1 MTNGPIPAEVLY
13 KIAISIGNSLDL
25 RKMLDEA
32 LSACLKELNCLG
44 GTVFEMREDPS
55 GAVKFLPLMSV
66 PGGPGLDE
74 TSRAVLEHVPTA
86 LPASDVPEFM
96 KKLPITGGNNEGRFF
111 CLMEL
116 PGFGLLAL
124 SRQGES
130 LKFADSLRVL
140 NTKLADACNACRQH
154 EKLQGMNRLLTRE
167 FFQRQNAE
175 AGLKKG
181 LDELEAKYWSL
192 YENAVMGLFQTSP
205 DGRIL
210 NANPSFARILGYD
223 SSEEAKASVKNLA
236 RDVYVAPERRADLL
250 RLIESENT
258 QEFEFEFFRKDRTIG
273 WISISAR
280 PIRDKSG
287 AVLYIEGTAED
298 ITERKVLESRLLQ
311 AQKMEAIGT
320 LAGGIAHDF
329 NNILGAIVGFA
340 ELTKLGLK
348 EPKLCGYMDQILT
361 ASDRA
366 KNLVRQILTFSR
378 AGNQEKTI
386 VEISPLIEESVRL
399 LRATLPATIEIRTN
413 IQPGENLVFADRT
426 ELHQV
431 LINLCTNA
439 AHAMDQAVGT
449 ITVSL
454 AEVDASAQRELQ
466 NLNGGRYL
474 KLSVSDTGAGIDP
487 SILHRIFDPFFT
499 TKEPG
504 RGSGLGLSVVYGIV
518 KACGGTI
525 TVHSVP
531 GSGSVFDVYL
541 PAVPNQSKTESES
554 FGKVSR
560 VTGSSPVV
568 LAGKTPVVK
577 ANRASAEASPP
588 GSKSS
593 QRPAKT
599 VGIQK
604 EDRNGY
610 STVEVNGPDCTR
622 KILHIRP
629 DIPAILRMSTRD

>member
-1 MTNGPIPAEVLY
+1 MTNVPIPAEALY
-13 KIAISIGNSLDL
+13 EIAISIGNSLNL
-25 RKMLDEA
+25 RKMLNVA
-32 LSACLKELNCLG
+32 LSAFLEQLKCSG

-55 GAVKFLPLMSV
+55 GTVKFLPIMSV
-66 PGGPGLDE
+66 PRGPGLDE

-86 LPASDVPEFM
+86 LSGPEASEFM

-124 SRQGES
+124 SKQGEN
-130 LKFADSLRVL
+130 LRFPDSLRGL
-140 NTKLADACNACRQH
+140 NAKLADACNACRQH
-154 EKLQGMNRLLTRE
+154 EKLKGMNRLLTRE

-175 AGLKKG
+175 AGLKRG

-210 NANPSFARILGYD
+210 NANPSFARILGYN
-223 SSEEAKASVKNLA
+223 SPEEAKISIKDLA
-236 RDVYVAPERRADLL
+236 EVYVAPERRADLL
-250 RLIESENT
+250 RMIESENI

-273 WISISAR
+273 WISINAR

-287 AVLYIEGTAED
+287 AILYIEGTAED

-329 NNILGAIVGFA
+329 NNILGAIVGYA
-340 ELTKLGLK
+340 ELSKLVLK
-348 EPKLCGYMDQILT
+348 ESKPCGYMDQILT

-378 AGNQEKTI
+378 TGNQEKAV
-386 VEISPLIEESVRL
+386 VEITPLIEESVRL
-399 LRATLPATIEIRTN
+399 LRATLPASIEIRTN
-413 IQPGENLVFADRT
+413 IDPGNNSIFADRT

-439 AHAMDQAVGT
+439 AHAMEQTRGT

-454 AEVDASAQRELQ
+454 TEVDVSTQRELQ
-466 NLNGGRYL
+466 DLRAGRYL

-525 TVHSVP
+525 TVHSVH

-541 PAVPNQSKTESES
+541 PAIPNQLKTSGESS
-554 FGKVSR
+554 PQPR
-560 VTGSSPVV
+560 LVTGSSILLVGETPVENRSCKSEK
-568 LAGKTPVVK
+568 ASQRESKTPK
-577 ANRASAEASPP
+577 M
-588 GSKSS
+588 
-593 QRPAKT
+593 PAVAVEITKT
-599 VGIQK
+599 
-604 EDRNGY
+604 NGNGNLNM
-610 STVEVNGPDCTR
+610 EINGPDCTR
-622 KILHIRP
+622 RILHIRP
-629 DIPAILRMSTRD
+629 DIPAILRTNKRG